1 MITKI
6 EKFSATWCKPCKI
19 LSENLKSILN
29 AHPEIEF
36 IEYDA
41 DEHSEIFEKM
51 NVKNVPQLLFY
62 NEDEMIIHR
71 LVGLRNTQQIN
82 DLIDWHN
89 KIKKDYSPYNPDYL
103 IDKQEI

>member
-29 AHPEIEF
+29 DHPEIEF

-41 DEHSEIFEKM
+41 DEHYEIFEKM
-51 NVKNVPQLLFY
+51 NIKNV
-62 NEDEMIIHR
+62 
-71 LVGLRNTQQIN
+71 
-82 DLIDWHN
+82 
-89 KIKKDYSPYNPDYL
+89 K
-103 IDKQEI
+103 